1 MCSPVFLCIRVAL
14 FRSLFRLERC
24 SRRLGFCGRALG
36 TGGCYRSVCCE
47 CGHVVPSSCLAVRGL
62 KAEAAG
68 DPLHMGN
75 RGPSHSAAAVMPI
88 SSSCFASPCFV
99 DHLYLDA
106 TVVMSSRGR
115 ANHGSTQ
122 WSGAMEQ

>member
-1 MCSPVFLCIRVAL
+1 MLWAPAAATLAIAL
-14 FRSLFRLERC
+14 EKPAESNLVISLSEENHIGGGSMLE
-24 SRRLGFCGRALG
+24 
-36 TGGCYRSVCCE
+36 T
-47 CGHVVPSSCLAVRGL
+47 
-62 KAEAAG
+62 
-68 DPLHMGN
+68 GN
-75 RGPSHSAAAVMPI
+75 RGPSHSFLAVMPI